1 MERLKVHP
9 VKKQEAPPEA
19 RALLDDVERTMGLPW
34 PPASWLTYAQFPGV
48 MRLFWE
54 RLKPSVATEESLEDA
69 LGITARAYRE
79 VGKWYRPRFRPSLP
93 PEVRQ
98 RIEWEIDAF
107 EFGNPQLLIQQAA
120 LSRALRGSTVGRE
133 RPAEPRRHPIG
144 YRRSEIRLIDE
155 QSAPPEVG
163 QLYADIRQTLDV
175 PVLSS
180 DYQALGKWPAFLGPA
195 SEDAKPWLLSDEYSR
210 LLLDLSL
217 MAAEAAGRLTQP
229 LRIGQDE
236 LLAALPNAGDRQVLQ
251 QAVGLFT
258 HLLPGLIAND
268 ALFRLGIAAG
278 RPVAPLRPEGAP
290 APPA

>member
-19 RALLDDVERTMGLPW
+19 RALLDDVERAMGIPW
-34 PPASWLTYAQFPGV
+34 PPASWRTYAQFPGA

-54 RLKPSVATEESLEDA
+54 RLKPSVATEEFLEEA
-69 LGITARAYRE
+69 LGITARAYSE

-93 PEVRQ
+93 PEVRR

-107 EFGNPQLLIQQAA
+107 EFGNAQLLVQQAA

-133 RPAEPRRHPIG
+133 RPAEPRRHPVG
-144 YRRSEIRLIDE
+144 YRRSEVGMVDE
-155 QSAPPEVG
+155 QGAPPEVA
-163 QLYADIRQTLDV
+163 QLYADIKQTLDV

-195 SEDAKPWLLSDEYSR
+195 WQDVRPWLQNDEYSR

-217 MAAEAAGRLTQP
+217 MAAEAAGHLTQP
-229 LRIGQDE
+229 LRIAQDE
-236 LLAALPNAGDRQVLQ
+236 LLAALPGPGDRQVLQ

-278 RPVAPLRPEGAP
+278 RQVAPPRPDGAP